1 MTSGA
6 EVWTAIDGLVSRE
19 SVTADGMEGRGVR
32 VRMTRISRVDE
43 LGTPNPVRRRDGVT
57 I

>member
-1 MTSGA
+1 
-6 EVWTAIDGLVSRE
+6 
-19 SVTADGMEGRGVR
+19 MEGRGVR